1 MINDDDAKQL
11 HDRATRGIE
20 LSAAEQAALDAWYA
34 RQDAAESARLA
45 VTQPSQSFEKLRA
58 EIGEAVSR
66 LRVVAEQIEAQA
78 AENERVR
85 RENAALQRELLE
97 TRAAPRA

>member
-1 MINDDDAKQL
+1 MISEHEAKQL

-20 LSAAEQAALDAWYA
+20 LSAAEQAELDAWYA

-45 VTQPSQSFEKLRA
+45 ATQPSPTLEKLRA

-66 LRVVAEQIEAQA
+66 LRVVTQQIEAQA
-78 AENERVR
+78 AENERLR

-97 TRAAPRA
+97 ARAAPRA